1 MQLYFND
8 QSLLFLCTSL
18 VTTPTKTT
26 PYIVYHFTYIVKI
39 AAPFKIEIKTNRI
52 TKKKNIFISTF
63 QGTFKQVNKPRCNLA
78 TLWGNVI
85 NIFETT
91 QCSLF
96 FRFQQSIHSIFNTW
110 NILMIEVLMMQISWT
125 QLKTGVDWGHE

>member
-1 MQLYFND
+1 MAFGKFYEEIGVHIPSD
-8 QSLLFLCTSL
+8 
-18 VTTPTKTT
+18 
-26 PYIVYHFTYIVKI
+26 YINKNSSFILWKI
-39 AAPFKIEIKTNRI
+39 AAPFKIEITTNRI
-52 TKKKNIFISTF
+52 TKNIFISTF
-63 QGTFKQVNKPRCNLA
+63 QGTFKQVNKPGCNLA

-110 NILMIEVLMMQISWT
+110 NILDRSINDADIMNSAQDGGRLRTWIEL
-125 QLKTGVDWGHE
+125 QLS